1 VADEVNWSEYFA
13 SIVSV
18 CPWSKAYWLK
28 QKIDVCKWTG
38 EIKPLGSFVARI
50 YLHPRASGRRL
61 KKMMWR
67 MNEGRPNEEWLY
79 SHPQYGGHST
89 PVGVLIQQDLETLTK
104 ARKGNK
110 NNESKSSS

>member
-1 VADEVNWSEYFA
+1 MCD
-13 SIVSV
+13 
-18 CPWSKAYWLK
+18 
-28 QKIDVCKWTG
+28 WTG
-38 EIKPLGSFVARI
+38 EIKPLGPFVARMYI
-50 YLHPRASGRRL
+50 HKRASGRRL

-67 MNEGRPNEEWLY
+67 INEDRPNEEWLY

-110 NNESKSSS
+110 NESKSSA

>member
-1 VADEVNWSEYFA
+1 
-13 SIVSV
+13 
-18 CPWSKAYWLK
+18 
-28 QKIDVCKWTG
+28 
-38 EIKPLGSFVARI
+38 
-50 YLHPRASGRRL
+50 
-61 KKMMWR
+61 

-110 NNESKSSS
+110 HNESKSSS